1 MEANL
6 QKYLAFASAVEYG
19 SFTEAAKHLN
29 YSQSAI
35 SRMIADLE
43 NEWQIN
49 LLERHK
55 GGVRLTSDGTKIL
68 PYIRSVCEEY
78 NKLEVQLDEMHG
90 LKSGL
95 IRIATF
101 SSGASLWLPNIIK
114 KFQKKYPNIN
124 YEVMLGDY
132 TEIEQWIIDGKADC
146 GFISL
151 PLKSK
156 LETIPLQQD
165 EMLAILPK
173 NHPRAKDKSFPIAAF
188 ADEPFML
195 LEKGNGEEMERILRE
210 NNLSPRISFS
220 TWDDYAIM
228 AMVESGLGISVLTKM
243 IMERCPYNIIG
254 KPLDPP
260 IYRDVVLAFRG
271 KDASSL
277 ALQRFVEYLPY
288 RQA

>member
-6 QKYLAFASAVEYG
+6 QKYIAFNSAVELG
-19 SFTEAAKHLN
+19 SFTEAAKRLN

-55 GGVRLTSDGTKIL
+55 GGVRLTSDGSKIL
-68 PYIRSVCEEY
+68 PYVRSVCEEY
-78 NKLEVQLDEMHG
+78 EKLQVQLDELHG
-90 LKSGL
+90 LQTGL

-101 SSGASLWLPNIIK
+101 SSAATFWLPNIIK
-114 KFQKKYPNIN
+114 EFQKTYPNIN

-132 TEIEQWIIDGKADC
+132 TEIEQWITEGHADC
-146 GFISL
+146 GFL
-151 PLKSK
+151 PLPVNPS
-156 LETIPLQQD
+156 LETIPIQRDQ
-165 EMLAILPK
+165 MLAVIPK
-173 NHPRAKDKSFPIAAF
+173 NHPRAQDKKFPIAAL
-188 ADEPFML
+188 ADEPFMI

-210 NNLSPRISFS
+210 NGLEPRINFS

-228 AMVESGLGISVLTKM
+228 AMVEKGLGISVLTKM
-243 IMERCPYNIIG
+243 IMQRCPYNIIG

-260 IYRDVVLAFRG
+260 VFRDVVLAFRG

-277 ALQRFVEYLPY
+277 ALQRFIEYLPF
-288 RQA
+288 R